1 VAERPP
7 PLPPVPAGLWWR
19 TFAALAD
26 VLPLLVLS
34 WWLAVRLA
42 GPDEQ
47 TALTTVGT
55 FYDQLQTLSLQS
67 QRTGST
73 TALWDLALHPPE
85 TTLQAYALWLGFL
98 GTVSFCVVGGALT
111 AQEWLGQGRTLGKR
125 IFGLRSV
132 DIATGEA
139 PGFLPALLR
148 SAWKSAFLCLPNP
161 LFTLL
166 GIVNAHVPLF
176 RKDRRAWH
184 DLWTRTQVVD
194 DAGPGPRP

>member
-1 VAERPP
+1 MAERPP

-26 VLPLLVLS
+26 VVPLLLLS

-42 GPDEQ
+42 GTDEQ
-47 TALTTVGT
+47 AALAAVGA
-55 FYDQLQTLSLQS
+55 FYDQLQALSLQS

-73 TALWDLALHPPE
+73 TALWDLGLHPPE
-85 TTLQAYALWLGFL
+85 ATLQAYATWLGHL
-98 GTVSFCVVGGALT
+98 GTVSFCLVGAALS

-125 IFGLRSV
+125 IFHLRSIDV
-132 DIATGEA
+132 TTGEA

-148 SAWKSAFLCLPNP
+148 SAWKTAFLCLPNP

-184 DLWTRTQVVD
+184 DLWTRTQVVED
-194 DAGPGPRP
+194 DGR

>member
-1 VAERPP
+1 MAERPP

-26 VLPLLVLS
+26 AVPLLALS

-47 TALTTVGT
+47 TALTAVGA
-55 FYDQLQTLSLQS
+55 FYDQLQALSAQS
-67 QRTGST
+67 QRTGSAA
-73 TALWDLALHPPE
+73 ALWDLALRPPE
-85 TTLQAYALWLGFL
+85 ATLQAYATWLGHL
-98 GTVSFCVVGGALT
+98 GTVSFCVVGGALA

-125 IFGLRSV
+125 IFRLRSV

-139 PGFLPALLR
+139 PGFVPALLR

-184 DLWTRTQVVD
+184 DLWTRTQVVED
-194 DAGPGPRP
+194 DGR

>member
-1 VAERPP
+1 MAERPP

-26 VLPLLVLS
+26 VVPLLVLS
-34 WWLAVRLA
+34 WWLAIRLA
-42 GPDEQ
+42 GADEQ
-47 TALTTVGT
+47 AALTAVGA
-55 FYDQLQTLSLQS
+55 FYDQLQALSLQS
-67 QRTGST
+67 QRTGSM

-85 TTLQAYALWLGFL
+85 ATLQAYATWLGYL
-98 GTVSFCVVGGALT
+98 GTVSFCLVGGALT
-111 AQEWLGQGRTLGKR
+111 VQEWLGRGRTLGKR
-125 IFGLRSV
+125 IFHLRSIDV
-132 DIATGEA
+132 TTGAA

-148 SAWKSAFLCLPNP
+148 SAWKTAFLCLPNP

-184 DLWTRTQVVD
+184 DLWTRTQVVED
-194 DAGPGPRP
+194 DGH

>member
-1 VAERPP
+1 MAERPP

-26 VLPLLVLS
+26 VVPLLVLS

-42 GPDEQ
+42 GTDEQ
-47 TALTTVGT
+47 AALAAVGA
-55 FYDQLQTLSLQS
+55 FYDQLQALSLQS

-85 TTLQAYALWLGFL
+85 ATLQAYATWLGYL
-98 GTVSFCVVGGALT
+98 GTVSFCLVGGALT

-125 IFGLRSV
+125 IFHLRTIDV
-132 DIATGEA
+132 TTGAA

-161 LFTLL
+161 LFTRL

-184 DLWTRTQVVD
+184 DLWTRTQVVED
-194 DAGPGPRP
+194 DGR

>member
-42 GPDEQ
+42 GPDEL
-47 TALTTVGT
+47 TALTTVGA

-73 TALWDLALHPPE
+73 AALWDLALHPPE
-85 TTLQAYALWLGFL
+85 ATLQAYALWLGFL

-125 IFGLRSV
+125 IFHLRSIDV
-132 DIATGEA
+132 TTGEA

-148 SAWKSAFLCLPNP
+148 SAWKTAFLCLPNP

-176 RKDRRAWH
+176 RKDRRACH
-184 DLWTRTQVVD
+184 DLWTRTQIVED
-194 DAGPGPRP
+194 DRR

>member
-1 VAERPP
+1 MAERPP

-26 VLPLLVLS
+26 VIPLLVLS

>member
-26 VLPLLVLS
+26 VVPLLVLS

-42 GPDEQ
+42 GTDEQ
-47 TALTTVGT
+47 AALAAVGA

-73 TALWDLALHPPE
+73 AALWDLALHPPE
-85 TTLQAYALWLGFL
+85 ATLQAYATWLGYL
-98 GTVSFCVVGGALT
+98 GTVSFCLVGGALT

-125 IFGLRSV
+125 IFHLRTIDV
-132 DIATGEA
+132 TTGEA
-139 PGFLPALLR
+139 PGFLPGLLR
-148 SAWKSAFLCLPNP
+148 SAWKTAFLCLPNP

-184 DLWTRTQVVD
+184 DLWTRTQVVED
-194 DAGPGPRP
+194 DGN

>member
-1 VAERPP
+1 MAERPP

-26 VLPLLVLS
+26 VVPLLLLS

-42 GPDEQ
+42 GTDEQ
-47 TALTTVGT
+47 AALAAVGE
-55 FYDQLQTLSLQS
+55 FYDQLQALSLQS

-85 TTLQAYALWLGFL
+85 ATLQAYATWLGHL
-98 GTVSFCVVGGALT
+98 GTVSFCLVGGALT

-125 IFGLRSV
+125 IFHLRSLDV
-132 DIATGEA
+132 TTGEA

-148 SAWKSAFLCLPNP
+148 SAWKAAFLCLPSP

-184 DLWTRTQVVD
+184 DLWTRTQVVED
-194 DAGPGPRP
+194 DGR

>member
-1 VAERPP
+1 
-7 PLPPVPAGLWWR
+7 
-19 TFAALAD
+19 LAD
-26 VLPLLVLS
+26 VVPLLLLS

-42 GPDEQ
+42 GTDEQ
-47 TALTTVGT
+47 AALAAVGA
-55 FYDQLQTLSLQS
+55 FYDQLQALSLQS

-85 TTLQAYALWLGFL
+85 ATLQAYATWLGHL
-98 GTVSFCVVGGALT
+98 GTVSFCLVGGALT

-125 IFGLRSV
+125 IFHLRSLDV
-132 DIATGEA
+132 ATGEA

-148 SAWKSAFLCLPNP
+148 SAWKAAFLCLPNP

-184 DLWTRTQVVD
+184 DLWTRTQVVED
-194 DAGPGPRP
+194 DGREV

>member
-1 VAERPP
+1 
-7 PLPPVPAGLWWR
+7 
-19 TFAALAD
+19 LAD

-34 WWLAVRLA
+34 WWLAIRLA

-47 TALTTVGT
+47 TALTTVGA

-73 TALWDLALHPPE
+73 AALWDLALHPPE
-85 TTLQAYALWLGFL
+85 ATLQAYATWLGYL
-98 GTVSFCVVGGALT
+98 GTVSFCLVGAALS

-125 IFGLRSV
+125 IFHLRSIDV
-132 DIATGEA
+132 TTGEA

-148 SAWKSAFLCLPNP
+148 SAWKTAFLCLPNP

-184 DLWTRTQVVD
+184 DLWTRTQVVED
-194 DAGPGPRP
+194 DPH

>member
-1 VAERPP
+1 MAEASP

-26 VLPLLVLS
+26 VVPLLLLS

-42 GPDEQ
+42 GTDEQ
-47 TALTTVGT
+47 AALAAVGA
-55 FYDQLQTLSLQS
+55 FYDQLQALSLQS

-85 TTLQAYALWLGFL
+85 ATLQAYATWLGHL
-98 GTVSFCVVGGALT
+98 GTVSFCLVGGALT

-125 IFGLRSV
+125 IFHLRSLDV
-132 DIATGEA
+132 ATGEA

-148 SAWKSAFLCLPNP
+148 SAWKAAFLCLPNP

-184 DLWTRTQVVD
+184 DLWTRTQVVED
-194 DAGPGPRP
+194 DGR

>member
-1 VAERPP
+1 MAERPP

-47 TALTTVGT
+47 TALTTVGA

-73 TALWDLALHPPE
+73 AALWDLALHPPE
-85 TTLQAYALWLGFL
+85 ATLQAYATWLGHL
-98 GTVSFCVVGGALT
+98 GTVSFCLVGGALT

-125 IFGLRSV
+125 IFHLRSLDV
-132 DIATGEA
+132 ATGEA

-148 SAWKSAFLCLPNP
+148 SAWKAAFLCLPNP

-184 DLWTRTQVVD
+184 DLWTRTQVVED
-194 DAGPGPRP
+194 DPH

>member
-1 VAERPP
+1 MAERPQ

-26 VLPLLVLS
+26 VVPLLLLS

-42 GPDEQ
+42 GTDEQ
-47 TALTTVGT
+47 AALAAVGA
-55 FYDQLQTLSLQS
+55 FYDQLQALSLQS

-85 TTLQAYALWLGFL
+85 ATLQAYATWLGHL
-98 GTVSFCVVGGALT
+98 GTVSFCLVGGVLT

-125 IFGLRSV
+125 IFHLRSLDV
-132 DIATGEA
+132 ATGEA

-148 SAWKSAFLCLPNP
+148 SAWKAAFLCLPNP

-184 DLWTRTQVVD
+184 DLWTRTQVVED
-194 DAGPGPRP
+194 EGR

>member
-1 VAERPP
+1 MADRPP

-26 VLPLLVLS
+26 VVPLLVLS

-47 TALTTVGT
+47 TALTTVGA
-55 FYDQLQTLSLQS
+55 FYDQLRTLSLQS

-73 TALWDLALHPPE
+73 AALWDLALHPPE
-85 TTLQAYALWLGFL
+85 ATLQAYALWLGHL
-98 GTVSFCVVGGALT
+98 GTVSFCAVGGALT

-125 IFGLRSV
+125 IFRLRSIDV
-132 DIATGEA
+132 TTGEA

-148 SAWKSAFLCLPNP
+148 SAWKTAFLCLPNP
-161 LFTLL
+161 FFTLL

-184 DLWTRTQVVD
+184 DLWTRTQVVED
-194 DAGPGPRP
+194 DDR

>member
-26 VLPLLVLS
+26 VVPLLLLI
-34 WWLAVRLA
+34 WGLAVRLA
-42 GPDEQ
+42 GTDEQ
-47 TALTTVGT
+47 AALAAVGA
-55 FYDQLQTLSLQS
+55 FYDQLQALSLQS

-85 TTLQAYALWLGFL
+85 ATLQAYATWLGHL
-98 GTVSFCVVGGALT
+98 GTVSFCLVGGALT

-125 IFGLRSV
+125 IFHLRSLDV
-132 DIATGEA
+132 ATGEA

-148 SAWKSAFLCLPNP
+148 SAWKAAFLCLPNP

-184 DLWTRTQVVD
+184 DLWTRTQVVED
-194 DAGPGPRP
+194 EGR

>member
-1 VAERPP
+1 
-7 PLPPVPAGLWWR
+7 
-19 TFAALAD
+19 LAD
-26 VLPLLVLS
+26 VVPLLLLS

-42 GPDEQ
+42 GTDEQ
-47 TALTTVGT
+47 AALAAVGA
-55 FYDQLQTLSLQS
+55 FYDQLQALSLQS

-85 TTLQAYALWLGFL
+85 ATLQAYATWLGHL
-98 GTVSFCVVGGALT
+98 GTVSFCLVGGALT

-125 IFGLRSV
+125 IFRLRSLDV
-132 DIATGEA
+132 TTGEA

-148 SAWKSAFLCLPNP
+148 SAWKAAFLCLPSP

-184 DLWTRTQVVD
+184 DLWTRTQVVED
-194 DAGPGPRP
+194 DGR